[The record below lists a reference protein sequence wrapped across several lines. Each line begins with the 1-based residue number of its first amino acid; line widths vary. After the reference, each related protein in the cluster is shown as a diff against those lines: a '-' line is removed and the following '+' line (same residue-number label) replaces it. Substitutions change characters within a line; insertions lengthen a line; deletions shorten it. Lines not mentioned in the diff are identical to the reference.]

1 MLKAVLFDLDGTL
14 LPMNEETFIPK
25 YLKLLSERMEPK
37 GYNKEDFIKVLWSG
51 TKKMYLN
58 DGAKTNED
66 VFWEEFSSYF
76 GKEALKDKC
85 YIDEFYTNEF
95 LQTKSECFSNPLA
108 KLIVKF
114 VKDNNL
120 LCILSTNPLF
130 PKVATISRMGFV
142 GLDESDFDYISC
154 YENSK
159 FSKPNPLYFKEILEK
174 FNLKPNEII
183 LFGNN
188 TYEDGECALKLG
200 IKTYLIK
207 GYIIYNPKSA
217 HKFEEIDM
225 DEIISKIKYH
235 LK

>member
-1 MLKAVLFDLDGTL
+1 MIKAILFDLDGTL

-58 DGAKTNED
+58 DGSKTNEE
-66 VFWEEFSSYF
+66 VFWDEFSSFF
-76 GKEALKDKC
+76 GKDALKDKK

-95 LQTKSECFSNPLA
+95 LQTKNVCKSNPLA
-108 KLIVKF
+108 KQIVKF

-130 PKVATISRMGFV
+130 PRVATKSRMGFV
-142 GLDESDFDYISC
+142 GLEESDFHYYSY

-159 FSKPNPLYFKEILEK
+159 YTKPNPMYFKDILDK
-174 FNLKPNEII
+174 FNLKPEEVI

-200 IKTYLIK
+200 IKTYLVK
-207 GYIIYNPKSA
+207 GYIIYSPKA
-217 HKFEEIDM
+217 THTFKEIEMKDV
-225 DEIISKIKYH
+225 IPTIKSY
-235 LK
+235 L